1 MNRVA
6 WDRPETHRML
16 VGLTLCR
23 ARFRVSRVVRR
34 LRSPRRLVA
43 TSLAILCFLFYLV
56 NGVFVFSNRAPA
68 DPDRLRLWLSGGMVL
83 YALYHA
89 VRCAWSRKIVD
100 LEMSGAERLWLG
112 GGPIHRSTLAVY
124 HLNNVVVAAL
134 LKTFLLVVLLAR
146 DAEYASL
153 LFVGVLVSLLLLET
167 VRLIIER
174 GVAGMEGR
182 GKRFARGATATV
194 AGAVVTWIL
203 IRVAS
208 ETPSGAPGWAYLIN
222 GFHAVGTLAA
232 TDSVQFF
239 ALPWLPAATL
249 AVSESIT
256 AMTAAS
262 LGVSVALV
270 PLSVIALVHVD
281 RWSGRARERWERDRL
296 RTRVDDRPS
305 NAPRRANVRVVDR
318 VVASALDRLPSRWSG
333 AGALF
338 ARQVANVRR
347 YAGTVLFSFAVPMAL
362 SLSPLA
368 TGQISQRWFFVVGG
382 IAMCTMLLAPP
393 ALRIDFRRDLKRMLL
408 LRSLPIRPLPM
419 AAGQLTLPILITI
432 AFQVAT
438 ISIAWWVVRPATS
451 QVVLWSGMLAA
462 LAVFTFA
469 LENALFLAYPHHER
483 TEGVAMMVRAKL
495 TFLGKV
501 VLIAFSVAMLL
512 SWATICGR
520 YLSDRWATGAFV
532 AGSLA
537 GTWAMAIA
545 GVAAVAWC
553 WSRFDVAHDI
563 PPE

>member
-1 MNRVA
+1 MSRVA
-6 WDRPETHRML
+6 WDRPETHGML

-23 ARFRVSRVVRR
+23 ARFRVSRVVHR
-34 LRSPRRLVA
+34 LRSPRRLIA

-83 YALYHA
+83 YGLYHA
-89 VRCAWSRKIVD
+89 VRCGWSRKVVD

-134 LKTFLLVVLLAR
+134 LKTFLLLVLLAR
-146 DAEYASL
+146 DAAYPGL

-174 GVAGMEGR
+174 ATAGLEGR
-182 GKRFARGATATV
+182 GNRLARGATAIV
-194 AGAVVTWIL
+194 AGGVATWL
-203 IRVAS
+203 LLRVAS
-208 ETPSGAPGWAYLIN
+208 QTPSGAPGWTYIIN
-222 GFHAVGTLAA
+222 GLRSLGELAA
-232 TDSVQFF
+232 TDLIQFF

-256 AMTAAS
+256 AVTAVLLA
-262 LGVSVALV
+262 VSIALV
-270 PLSVIALVHVD
+270 PLSVIGLVHVD
-281 RWSGRARERWERDRL
+281 RWSGRARERWERHRL
-296 RTRVDDRPS
+296 RTREDVRPVGES
-305 NAPRRANVRVVDR
+305 RNADAGVVDR
-318 VVASALDRLPSRWSG
+318 AVASVLDRLPSRWSG

-347 YAGTVLFSFAVPMAL
+347 YVGTVLFSFAVPTAL
-362 SLSPLA
+362 SLSPLV
-368 TGQISQRWFFVVGG
+368 TGQIDQRWLFVVGG

-408 LRSLPIRPLPM
+408 LRSLPIGPLPM

-432 AFQVAT
+432 AFQVFT
-438 ISIAWWVVRPATS
+438 ISIAWWVVRPAAS
-451 QVVLWSGMLAA
+451 QVVLWTGMLAA

-483 TEGVAMMVRAKL
+483 AEGVAMMVRAKL
-495 TFLGKV
+495 TFLGKI
-501 VLIAFSVAMLL
+501 VLIAFAVAMLL
-512 SWATICGR
+512 AWATICGR

-537 GTWAMAIA
+537 GTWGIAIA
-545 GVAAVAWC
+545 GVATVAWC
-553 WSRFDVAHDI
+553 WSRFDVARDT